1 MSNIEKMKNRSCC
14 WMNIIDTCLITSEPG
29 FFEHH
34 NDLFLD
40 KEIPEAIFPDEQDAD
55 ADYLTSQLYPVA
67 DWP

>member
-1 MSNIEKMKNRSCC
+1 
-14 WMNIIDTCLITSEPG
+14 MNIIDTCLITSEPG